1 MSPFFF
7 FFRSIRIVDRAISR
21 LNIGGIVSFLFH
33 PLTPCST
40 LFIFPFLSDYSN
52 FRVKKLVRFS
62 KDRFLFLS
70 LRRESWDKHQRSSV
84 ERAIE
89 AKVEMEGGISLLLLS
104 MESRLLTPCSTL
116 FIFLFLSDYS
126 NLRVKKLIL
135 QEFDFS
141 FEMTRRWASTI
152 ICWKSNRG
160 RSWDESLGDISS
172 SSFDLV
178 NILFHAFL
186 FIQLFE
192 FPKKIARFSKDRFLF
207 RHTKRRALTIER
219 VIEIKVEMKRGIF
232 LLLSIESHSLTLCST
247 FFDFIILFDYSN
259 LRVKK
264 LAISPRIDFS
274 FDEENHEPTS
284 VNDHPSR
291 EQ

>member
-21 LNIGGIVSFLFH
+21 LNVGGIVSFLFH
-33 PLTPCST
+33 PLTLCST

-89 AKVEMEGGISLLLLS
+89 AKVGMEGGISLLLS
-104 MESRLLTPCSTL
+104 IESHLLTSCSML
-116 FIFLFLSDYS
+116 FIFLSDYS
-126 NLRVKKLIL
+126 NLRVKKL
-135 QEFDFS
+135 
-141 FEMTRRWASTI
+141 AS
-152 ICWKSNRG
+152 
-160 RSWDESLGDISS
+160 SL
-172 SSFDLV
+172 
-178 NILFHAFL
+178 
-186 FIQLFE
+186 
-192 FPKKIARFSKDRFLF
+192 R
-207 RHTKRRALTIER
+207 
-219 VIEIKVEMKRGIF
+219 IF
-232 LLLSIESHSLTLCST
+232 LSS
-247 FFDFIILFDYSN
+247 D
-259 LRVKK
+259 
-264 LAISPRIDFS
+264 
-274 FDEENHEPTS
+274 DEENHETTS